1 MRAALYA
8 RFSSDLQRATSIE
21 DQFRN
26 CRKRAEGEGWTVVAT
41 FADAAMSGSD
51 ANRPQ
56 YRAMLEAA
64 ARREFDVL
72 IVDDLSRLTRDAV
85 ECERTIRRLEFA
97 GLRIV
102 ATSDGYDSTSKARKV
117 HRGFKGLMNEIFLDD
132 LRERVHR
139 GLTGQAQ
146 KHYWCG
152 GRPYGYRLKP
162 VLDPLRLD
170 VYGQPARIGTVLE
183 IDEGQ
188 AAVVRD
194 IFTTFG
200 DGASCLVIARELN
213 ARGIPSP
220 GSTWKRQTR
229 RCKGWM
235 ASAVRV
241 ILKNPL
247 YCGRVRWNVSQFVRD
262 PDTGK
267 YKRRR
272 RPKTEWVEHREESL
286 RIVPEEVFERA
297 QARTRVL
304 ANSDRRLKS
313 GGRAKYLLSGLLVC
327 NVCKAHYVIADARSY
342 ACSGHW
348 NGGACS
354 NHIRVRRDAVERI
367 ILGGI
372 CGELL
377 APERVAR
384 MAKEIHVAY
393 VERMRERAARIE
405 MLPRELQELDA
416 RIARLRERLKAGD
429 PDLTADELQAAIER
443 AEGKR
448 RELFEARPTGR
459 EDARVL
465 ALMPRAAELYR
476 EQIEQGLGGDPAAAA
491 KARTILRDMLGEIML
506 SPGEDGS
513 LWAEYAM
520 QPATLLS
527 AGTGGR
533 GDPLRE
539 FPAARQPRPHSP
551 IPLNSSARPPGWAD
565 FDARCPLVKLWSACK
580 PHPTDQAPLP
590 GYVEKREQ
598 IWTQNGRNERATAP
612 PIQHTCRLSCENALC
627 MTRLKRW

>member
-26 CRKRAEGEGWTVVAT
+26 CRKRAESEDWTIVAT

-56 YRAMLEAA
+56 YRAMLDAA

-85 ECERTIRRLEFA
+85 ECERAIRRLEFA
-97 GLRIV
+97 GLRII

-146 KHYWCG
+146 KRYWCG

-162 VLDPLRLD
+162 VLDPSRLD

-183 IDEGQ
+183 IDEAQ

-194 IFTTFG
+194 IFARFA
-200 DGASCLVIARELN
+200 DGASCLAIARDLN
-213 ARGIPSP
+213 ARGISSP

-229 RCKGWM
+229 RCNGWM

-247 YCGRVRWNVSQFVRD
+247 YCGRLRWNVSQFVRD

-267 YKRRR
+267 HQRRR
-272 RPKTEWVEHREESL
+272 RPATEWVEHREESL
-286 RIVPEEVFERA
+286 RIVSDELYVQA
-297 QARTRVL
+297 QARTRIL

-313 GGRAKYLLSGLLVC
+313 GGKPKYLLSGLLVC

-348 NGGACS
+348 NGGACA
-354 NHIRVRRDAVERI
+354 NHIRVRRDAIERV
-367 ILGGI
+367 ILGGV
-372 CGELL
+372 CRDLL
-377 APERVAR
+377 APERVER
-384 MAKEIHVAY
+384 MAKEIQAAY
-393 VERMRERAARIE
+393 AERMKERAARLE
-405 MLPRELQELDA
+405 MLPRDVQELDS
-416 RIARLRERLKAGD
+416 RIARMRERLKAGD
-429 PDLTADELQAAIER
+429 PDLTADELQVAIER

-448 RELFEARPTGR
+448 RELLEARPAGR
-459 EDARVL
+459 ENARVL
-465 ALMPRAAELYR
+465 ALLPRAAELYR
-476 EQIEQGLGGDPAAAA
+476 EQIEQGLGGDVGAAA
-491 KARTILRDMLGEIML
+491 KARTILRGMLGEIML

-520 QPATLLS
+520 QPAALLTG

-533 GDPLRE
+533 GDR
-539 FPAARQPRPHSP
+539 
-551 IPLNSSARPPGWAD
+551 I
-565 FDARCPLVKLWSACK
+565 
-580 PHPTDQAPLP
+580 
-590 GYVEKREQ
+590 
-598 IWTQNGRNERATAP
+598 
-612 PIQHTCRLSCENALC
+612 
-627 MTRLKRW
+627 